1 MTCAR
6 LILKFSA
13 MPIIAALGKT
23 ISTLIEDFGACT
35 DDAVKLS
42 IKSFTVPEL
51 FVDLPESASVA
62 NLKKAVMDAA
72 MNLLGGGLR
81 VRVLMQ
87 GKKVPDEAAT
97 LSQMGIS
104 RNAKPESLGFMLEP
118 SPVPTSAS
126 ATAEDPLLVLSRAA
140 HQPSPRYSFD
150 WSSFINFN
158 SITYLHCLWLF
169 YTLDLIVRL

>member
-1 MTCAR
+1 M
-6 LILKFSA
+6 
-13 MPIIAALGKT
+13 
-23 ISTLIEDFGACT
+23 
-35 DDAVKLS
+35 
-42 IKSFTVPEL
+42 
-51 FVDLPESASVA
+51 DLPESASVA

-104 RNAKPESLGFMLEP
+104 RNAKPDSLGFMLEP

-158 SITYLHCLWLF
+158 AMFLGCCILSTSLYGSSSSPVFAHILYFSCSKSEPNVLINFLF
-169 YTLDLIVRL
+169 FSRFVQGDTFWY